1 MQTLRD
7 YKQVTKYSE
16 ITSTYAHT
24 DQTELRERKTP
35 IDIQYPS
42 RAFFNLLGRTDRGRP
57 PFFFSLSVPVDRQ
70 TDRQTCNE
78 WHKVAFAG
86 FSNAPSSINF
96 WPCLIGTKDLP
107 RFLSDKKTVSRR
119 LSTVGFMGEEEEKRM
134 ERKKRGGKA

>member
-57 PFFFSLSVPVDRQ
+57 PFFFSLSLPVDRQ
-70 TDRQTCNE
+70 TDRHATSDTRLC
-78 WHKVAFAG
+78 G
-86 FSNAPSSINF
+86 FFKRP
-96 WPCLIGTKDLP
+96 LIY
-107 RFLSDKKTVSRR
+107 
-119 LSTVGFMGEEEEKRM
+119 
-134 ERKKRGGKA
+134 